1 MDLSRRN
8 FIKATG
14 LSSLGWAL
22 SSLGLDIP
30 KTKAEIMK
38 EFKLTGAKEFTTTCH
53 FCACG
58 CGQIGYVKEGKL
70 INLEGAS
77 DCPVNRGGLCSK
89 GQGYSHIPNSAERVK
104 TPLYRAPGSDHW
116 EEISW
121 EEAIDKAAKAIKKAR
136 DENWIDTEI
145 INGETVKVQRT
156 DAIGLIG
163 GSQVNNE
170 ECYELVKM
178 TRALGMMSLDNQTR
192 VCHANTPPAMSAAF
206 GRGAMTNPWYDLKNT
221 KLAWIEGS
229 NLAECHPMGLKNLMN
244 AKKNGLKIMHVDI
257 RYTRTSKI
265 ADYFIQ
271 IRPGTD
277 IAFLGAIINY
287 VIQNHK
293 YDEKY
298 IRLHTNADHL
308 INPNFNFDDGIFSGY
323 DEKTRKY
330 NMETW
335 QYQVDANGKPMR
347 SADLFAPNTVMSIL
361 KKHYSRYTPE
371 KVSEITGASVEQIK
385 FAAELYSSIKP
396 AVFMYALGM
405 TQHTVGVENIR
416 CFTVLQLLR
425 GNIGVIGG
433 GIDAMRG
440 QPNVQASTDYGI
452 MFQYF
457 PGYLPWPTEKT
468 NTLAKWTHNS
478 GTFRAKFLKNLLKA
492 WFGDAATAE
501 NDYCFGLLPIR
512 NSTQN
517 DSIYVQFE
525 KAIEGKMKCIYFSGQ
540 NPMVSNPNLGM
551 VHRGMCHLDTVI
563 YQDLY
568 LNETAEFWKRPD
580 NPEGSKEFL
589 KPADIQTEVI
599 FLPACSYLEREGTMT
614 NSMRMIQWR
623 MAGPDKVGD
632 SKPDYEIID
641 MLFRRIRELYATS
654 TDPKDKPIQL
664 LTWNYP
670 NDGHM
675 VEHIMREVNGY
686 DLTTGKL
693 LNGIGEIKDD
703 GTTNSGMWIYAGVMR
718 DGGVHMAKRRGQEGP
733 GGVGIYPNYG
743 WVWPD
748 NIHLLYNRASC
759 DENGQPLDPNRKIV
773 WWNAATNMWEG
784 YDRPDV
790 GSLNAAPSTPAGQKP
805 FRMVGEGVG
814 RIFAASYKDVENGE
828 TRDSSS
834 TPVDGPIPE
843 FYEPVESPTKN
854 ALHRNPNAQFNPC
867 VIYPR
872 MPDLQKIGTKDEFPY
887 VLCSSSL
894 AEHWCGGTITR
905 NVPWLNELVKEP
917 FIEIPKKL
925 ADKLG
930 IKSGDTVKVRSV
942 RAEIQEKAMV
952 TERIKP
958 LIINGEEVFVT
969 WQPYNWGFTGLSK
982 GPSGNYITIDALDPN
997 AQSQEFKACLI
1008 DIRKA

>member
-1 MDLSRRN
+1 MELSRRT
-8 FIKATG
+8 FLKATG
-14 LSSLGWAL
+14 LGSLGLAL

-30 KTKAEIMK
+30 KVQAATKT
-38 EFKLTGAKEFTTTCH
+38 FKLTGAREFTSVCH

-70 INLEGAS
+70 IQLEGAS
-77 DCPVNRGGLCSK
+77 DCPVNFGGLCPK
-89 GQGYSHIPNSAERVK
+89 GLGYAQIPNDAMHRTTK
-104 TPLYRAPGSDHW
+104 PMYRAPGATEW
-116 EEISW
+116 QEISW
-121 EEAIDKAAKAIKKAR
+121 DEAIERAARALKKAR
-136 DENWIDTEI
+136 DENWIDTEQI
-145 INGETVKVQRT
+145 GGETVKVQRT

-170 ECYELVKM
+170 ECYQLTKIFR
-178 TRALGMMSLDNQTR
+178 TLGAMSLDNQTR

-221 KLAWIEGS
+221 KLAWVEGS
-229 NLAECHPMGLKNLMN
+229 NIAECHPMGLKNLMK
-244 AKKNGLKIMHVDI
+244 AKANGLKIMHVDV
-257 RYTRTSKI
+257 RFTRTSKI

-293 YDEKY
+293 YDEQY
-298 IRLHTNADHL
+298 IRLHTNAYML
-308 INPNFNFDDGIFSGY
+308 IDPNFGFDDGIFSGY
-323 DEKTRKY
+323 NEQTRKY
-330 NMETW
+330 DMTTW
-335 QYQVDANGKPMR
+335 RYQVDANGKPMR

-361 KKHYSRYTPE
+361 KKHYERYTFE
-371 KVSEITGASVEQIK
+371 VVSSITGASVADIK
-385 FAAELYSSIKP
+385 MAAELYANTKP

-405 TQHTVGVENIR
+405 TQHTIGVENIR

-425 GNIGVIGG
+425 GNIGVPGG

-468 NTLAKWTHNS
+468 NTLAKWTQNS
-478 GTFRAKFLKNLLKA
+478 GTFRAKFLINLLKA
-492 WFGDAATAE
+492 WFGDAATKE

-512 NSTQN
+512 NTHQN

-525 KAIEGKMKCIYFSGQ
+525 KAIEGKMKCIYFAGQ
-540 NPMVSNPNLGM
+540 NPMVSNPNIGN
-551 VHRGMCHLDTVI
+551 VHRGMRKLDSVI
-563 YQDLY
+563 VEDLY
-568 LNETAEFWKRPD
+568 LNETASFWERPD
-580 NPEGSKEFL
+580 SPEGDPI
-589 KPADIQTEVI
+589 KPEEIQTEVI

-623 MAGPDKVGD
+623 MKGPDPLGD
-632 SKPDYEIID
+632 SKPDYLILD
-641 MLFRRIRELYATS
+641 MLWKKIRELYADS
-654 TDPKDKPIQL
+654 NEPKDQIIKL

-670 NDGHM
+670 QDHM

-686 DLTTGKL
+686 DLSTGKL

-703 GTTNSGMWIYAGVMR
+703 GTTNSGMWIYAGVTR
-718 DGGVHMAKRRGQEGP
+718 DGDIHMAKRRGQEDP
-733 GGVGIYPNYG
+733 GGMGIYPGYG

-759 DENGQPLDPNRKIV
+759 DENGNPINPDKKIV
-773 WWNAATNMWEG
+773 WWNAAKNMWEG

-790 GSLNAAPSTPAGQKP
+790 GSLSAAPNTPAGQKP

-814 RIFAASYKDVENGE
+814 RIFAASYKDVENGM

-843 FYEPVESPTKN
+843 FYEPVESPTNN
-854 ALHRNPNAQFNPC
+854 ALHMNSNAQFSPC

-887 VLCSSSL
+887 VLCSSSIC
-894 AEHWCGGTITR
+894 EHWCSGTITR
-905 NVPWLNELVKEP
+905 HITWLNELVKEP

-925 ADKLG
+925 AEKLG
-930 IKSGDTVKVRSV
+930 IKNGDEVIVRSV
-942 RAEIQEKAMV
+942 RAQIKEKAMV
-952 TERIKP
+952 TDRIKP
-958 LIINGEEVFVT
+958 LIINGAEVFVT
-969 WQPYNWGFTGLSK
+969 WQPYNWGFKGLST

-1008 DIRKA
+1008 DIKKA

>member
-1 MDLSRRN
+1 MDLSRRT
-8 FIKATG
+8 FLKATG
-14 LSSLGWAL
+14 LGSLGLAL
-22 SSLGLDIP
+22 SSLGLDVP
-30 KTKAEIMK
+30 KVHAAAKM
-38 EFKLTGAKEFTTTCH
+38 FKLTGAREFTSVCH

-58 CGQIGYVKEGKL
+58 CGQIGYVKDGKL
-70 INLEGAS
+70 IQLEGAS
-77 DCPVNRGGLCSK
+77 DCPVNFGGLCPK
-89 GQGYSHIPNSAERVK
+89 GLGYAQIPNDMMHRTTK
-104 TPLYRAPGSDHW
+104 PMYRAAGATEW
-116 EEISW
+116 QEISW
-121 EEAIDKAAKAIKKAR
+121 DEAIERAARALKKAR
-136 DENWIDTEI
+136 DENWIDTEK
-145 INGETVKVQRT
+145 INGESVKVQRT

-170 ECYELVKM
+170 ECYQLTKIFR
-178 TRALGMMSLDNQTR
+178 TLGAMSLDNQTR

-221 KLAWIEGS
+221 KLAWVEGS
-229 NLAECHPMGLKNLMN
+229 NIAECHPMGLKNLMK
-244 AKKNGLKIMHVDI
+244 AKKNGLKIMHVDV
-257 RYTRTSKI
+257 RFTRTSKI

-287 VIQNHK
+287 VIQNKK
-293 YDEKY
+293 YDEQY
-298 IRLHTNADHL
+298 LRLHTNAYFL
-308 INPNFNFDDGIFSGY
+308 INPAFGFDDGIFSGY
-323 DEKTRKY
+323 NEEKRKY
-330 NMETW
+330 DMTTW

-347 SADLFAPNTVMSIL
+347 AADLFAPNTVMSIL
-361 KKHYSRYTPE
+361 KKHYERYTFE
-371 KVSEITGASVEQIK
+371 VVSSITGASVADIK
-385 FAAELYSSIKP
+385 MAAEIYSSIKP

-425 GNIGVIGG
+425 GNIGVPGG

-478 GTFRAKFLKNLLKA
+478 GTFRAKFLINLLKA
-492 WFGDAATAE
+492 WFGDAATKE
-501 NDYCFGLLPIR
+501 NEYCFGLLPVR

-525 KAIEGKMKCIYFSGQ
+525 KAIEGKMKCIYFAGQ
-540 NPMVSNPNLGM
+540 NPMVSNPNLGN
-551 VHRGMCHLDTVI
+551 VHRGLRKLDTVI
-563 YQDLY
+563 VEDLY
-568 LNETAEFWKRPD
+568 LNETASFWERPD
-580 NPEGSKEFL
+580 SPEGDPIS
-589 KPADIQTEVI
+589 PQDIQTEVI

-623 MAGPDKVGD
+623 MKGVDPLGD
-632 SKPDYEIID
+632 SKPDYLILD
-641 MLFRRIRELYATS
+641 MLWKKIRELYKDS
-654 TDPKDKPIQL
+654 TDPKDKIIQL

-670 NDGHM
+670 QEHM

-686 DLTTGKL
+686 DLSTGKL

-718 DGGVHMAKRRGQEGP
+718 EGGVHMAKRRGQDDP
-733 GGVGIYPNYG
+733 GNMGIFPNYG

-759 DENGQPLDPNRKIV
+759 DEHGNPINPDKKII
-773 WWNAATNMWEG
+773 WWNAEKKVWEG

-790 GSLNAAPSTPAGQKP
+790 GSLTAAPDTPAGQKP

-843 FYEPVESPTKN
+843 FYEPVESPTNN
-854 ALHRNPNAQFNPC
+854 ALHMNPNAQFSPC

-872 MPDLQKIGTKDEFPY
+872 LPDLQKIGTKDEFPY
-887 VLCSSSL
+887 VLCSSSIC
-894 AEHWCGGTITR
+894 EHWCSGTITR
-905 NVPWLNELVKEP
+905 HITWLNELVKEP
-917 FIEIPKKL
+917 FIEMPKKL
-925 ADKLG
+925 AEKLG
-930 IKSGDTVKVRSV
+930 VKSGDEVIVRSV
-942 RAEIQEKAMV
+942 RAQIKEKAMV
-952 TERIKP
+952 TDRIKP
-958 LIINGEEVFVT
+958 LWINGQEVFVT
-969 WQPYNWGFTGLSK
+969 WQPYNWGFKGLST

-1008 DIRKA
+1008 DIKKA

>member
-1 MDLSRRN
+1 MDLSRRT
-8 FIKATG
+8 FLKATG
-14 LSSLGWAL
+14 LGSLGLAL
-22 SSLGLDIP
+22 SSLGLDVP
-30 KTKAEIMK
+30 KVHAAAKM
-38 EFKLTGAKEFTTTCH
+38 FKLTGAREFTSVCH

-58 CGQIGYVKEGKL
+58 CGQIGYVKDGKL
-70 INLEGAS
+70 IQLEGAS
-77 DCPVNRGGLCSK
+77 DCPVNFGGLCPK
-89 GQGYSHIPNSAERVK
+89 GLGYAQIPNDMMHRTTK
-104 TPLYRAPGSDHW
+104 PMYRAAGATEW
-116 EEISW
+116 QEISW
-121 EEAIDKAAKAIKKAR
+121 DEAIERAARALKKAR
-136 DENWIDTEI
+136 DENWIDTEK
-145 INGETVKVQRT
+145 INGESVKVQRT

-170 ECYELVKM
+170 ECYQLTKIFR
-178 TRALGMMSLDNQTR
+178 TLGAMSLDNQTR

-221 KLAWIEGS
+221 KLAWVEGS
-229 NLAECHPMGLKNLMN
+229 NIAECHPMGLKNLMK
-244 AKKNGLKIMHVDI
+244 AKKNGLKIMHVDV
-257 RYTRTSKI
+257 RFTRTSKI

-287 VIQNHK
+287 VIQNKK
-293 YDEKY
+293 YDEQY
-298 IRLHTNADHL
+298 LRLHTNAHFL
-308 INPNFNFDDGIFSGY
+308 INPAFGFDDGIFSGY
-323 DEKTRKY
+323 NEEKRKY
-330 NMETW
+330 DMTTW

-347 SADLFAPNTVMSIL
+347 AADLFAPNTVMSIL
-361 KKHYSRYTPE
+361 KKHYERYTFE
-371 KVSEITGASVEQIK
+371 VVSSITGASVADIK
-385 FAAELYSSIKP
+385 MAAEIYSSIKP

-425 GNIGVIGG
+425 GNIGVPGG

-478 GTFRAKFLKNLLKA
+478 GTFRAKFLINLLKA
-492 WFGDAATAE
+492 WFGDAATKE
-501 NDYCFGLLPIR
+501 NEYCFGLLPVR

-525 KAIEGKMKCIYFSGQ
+525 KAIEGKMKCIYFAGQ
-540 NPMVSNPNLGM
+540 NPMVSNPNLGN
-551 VHRGMCHLDTVI
+551 VHRGLRKLDTVI
-563 YQDLY
+563 VEDLY
-568 LNETAEFWKRPD
+568 LNETASFWERPD
-580 NPEGSKEFL
+580 SPEGDPIS
-589 KPADIQTEVI
+589 PQDIQTEVI

-623 MAGPDKVGD
+623 MKGVDPLGD
-632 SKPDYEIID
+632 SKPDYLILD
-641 MLFRRIRELYATS
+641 MLWKKIRELYKDS
-654 TDPKDKPIQL
+654 TDPKDKIIQL

-670 NDGHM
+670 QEHM

-686 DLTTGKL
+686 DLSTGKL

-718 DGGVHMAKRRGQEGP
+718 EGGVHMAKRRGQDDP
-733 GGVGIYPNYG
+733 GNMGIFPNYG

-759 DENGQPLDPNRKIV
+759 DEHGNPINPDKKII
-773 WWNAATNMWEG
+773 WWNAEKKVWEG

-790 GSLNAAPSTPAGQKP
+790 GSLTAAPDTPAGQKP

-843 FYEPVESPTKN
+843 FYEPVESPTNN
-854 ALHRNPNAQFNPC
+854 ALHMNPNAQFSPC

-872 MPDLQKIGTKDEFPY
+872 LPDLQKIGTKDEFPY
-887 VLCSSSL
+887 VLCSSSIC
-894 AEHWCGGTITR
+894 EHWCSGTITR
-905 NVPWLNELVKEP
+905 HITWLNELVKEP
-917 FIEIPKKL
+917 FIEMPKKL
-925 ADKLG
+925 AEKLG
-930 IKSGDTVKVRSV
+930 VKSGDEVIVRSV
-942 RAEIQEKAMV
+942 RAQIKEKAMV
-952 TERIKP
+952 TDRIKP
-958 LIINGEEVFVT
+958 LWINGQEVFVT
-969 WQPYNWGFTGLSK
+969 WQPYNWGFKGLST

-1008 DIRKA
+1008 DIKKA